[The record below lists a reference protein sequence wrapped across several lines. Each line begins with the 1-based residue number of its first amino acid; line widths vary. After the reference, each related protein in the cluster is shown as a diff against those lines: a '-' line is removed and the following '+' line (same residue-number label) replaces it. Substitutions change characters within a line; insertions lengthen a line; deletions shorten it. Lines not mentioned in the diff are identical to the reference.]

1 MNYLSSHTQLKNWMP
16 KSKDFYPSYRNYDVT
31 GKQTTSKLSSAI
43 SSGIIKESDIIRS
56 LNEHGVSTSNKFLE
70 EVIFARLDEIINLIF
85 EKINFDEF
93 TYKKEKSIL
102 IFTGEGSKILDK
114 NSFINSINFF
124 LKKYP
129 ISILEIKKKSNKFH
143 ARHSANKRTYK
154 YFIINRCSSLVLEK
168 NKAWHIKKKLDI
180 NIMKK
185 GAGILK
191 GTHNFSTFRAS
202 SCQAKSPIKTLKKAI
217 VKKDKNKIV
226 LTFQSKSFL
235 QQQVRS
241 MVGSLKYL
249 GEGKWN
255 LNDFKKA
262 FLSKRRTMCAPPA
275 PAHGLYLT
283 KVLY

>member
-1 MNYLSSHTQLKNWMP
+1 MFTYQIKIEYLGTKFVGWQFQKNGLSIQEVLEKTLSNFLKH
-16 KSKDFYPSYRNYDVT
+16 KVSVIGSGRTDAGVHASGQSAHFKT
-31 GKQTTSKLSSAI
+31 GKK
-43 SSGIIKESDIIRS
+43 
-56 LNEHGVSTSNKFLE
+56 
-70 EVIFARLDEIINLIF
+70 IIN
-85 EKINFDEF
+85 K
-93 TYKKEKSIL
+93 
-102 IFTGEGSKILDK
+102 DK
-114 NSFINSINFF
+114 FVASINFF
-124 LKKYP
+124 LRKYP
-129 ISILEIKKKSNKFH
+129 IVILSLKKKTNKFH
-143 ARHSANKRTYK
+143 ARYSANKRVYK
-154 YFIINRCSSLVLEK
+154 YFIINRRSSLVLEK

-185 GAGILK
+185 GAEILK

-202 SCQAKSPIKTLKKAI
+202 SCQAKSPIKTLKKAA

>member
-1 MNYLSSHTQLKNWMP
+1 MFTYQIIIEYLGTSFVGWQFQKNGLSIQEVLE
-16 KSKDFYPSYRNYDVT
+16 KALSKFFKHKIKVIGSGRTDAGVHAK
-31 GKQTTSKLSSAI
+31 GQSAHFK
-43 SSGIIKESDIIRS
+43 IKR
-56 LNEHGVSTSNKFLE
+56 
-70 EVIFARLDEIINLIF
+70 
-85 EKINFDEF
+85 KIN
-93 TYKKEKSIL
+93 YK
-102 IFTGEGSKILDK
+102 D
-114 NSFINSINFF
+114 NFINSMNFF
-124 LKKYP
+124 LRKYP
-129 ISILEIKKKSNKFH
+129 VSILSIKKKSKMFH
-143 ARHSANKRTYK
+143 ARHSAKKRTYK

-185 GAGILK
+185 GAEILK

-202 SCQAKSPIKTLKKAI
+202 SCQAKSPIKTLKKAV